1 MNRAERLAFI
11 ERMLF
16 RNSSTGLRAV
26 EIARACGVDRRTI
39 YRDLALLDKMGV
51 PLLQEDGRFCI
62 NREYYSAN
70 IRLNLNE
77 AVALFIAARMLS
89 RHAEQQN
96 PHVISALS
104 KLAAS
109 LPEPLATHVNY
120 IADSVRAHPVD
131 RNFVLVLETITRGW
145 LERRRVKL
153 WGSLVKSGEISVHEF
168 SPYFV
173 EPTANGGLYAIGF
186 DDLSQSVRAFKVV
199 AIRRALLL
207 DSAYE
212 IPRQFDRRHY
222 LANMWGI
229 TGGSDAR
236 TQVVLAFSP
245 DVTPLI
251 KERIWHSSQ
260 RIETLDD
267 KRCTLT
273 VQVNDWHDLLPW
285 IRSWGAQVEVLEP
298 LALRRELADEAAR
311 VAAVYNTAAG
321 VR

>member
-1 MNRAERLAFI
+1 MNRAERLVII

-16 RNSSTGLRAV
+16 RNSAGLRAV

-39 YRDLALLDKMGV
+39 YRDLSMLDKMGV
-51 PLLQEDGRFCI
+51 PMAQHEGRFFI

-77 AVALFIAARMLS
+77 AVALFIAARALS

-96 PHVISALS
+96 PHLISTLS
-104 KLAAS
+104 KLAS
-109 LPEPLATHVNY
+109 TLPEPLAAHVNY

-131 RNFVLVLETITRGW
+131 RNFVLVLETITRAW
-145 LERRRVKL
+145 LERRQVKL
-153 WGSLVKSGEISVHEF
+153 WGGLVRSGEISVHEF

-173 EPTANGGLYAIGF
+173 EPTASGGLYAVGF
-186 DDLSQSVRAFKVV
+186 DDLSQSVRAFKIV
-199 AIRRALLL
+199 AVKRAKLL

-212 IPRQFDRRHY
+212 IPRHFDRRHF

-229 TGGSDAR
+229 SNEGEGKV
-236 TQVVLAFSP
+236 QVVLAFSM

-251 KERIWHSSQ
+251 KERIWHASQ

-267 KRCTLT
+267 KRCTLN
-273 VQVNDWHDLLPW
+273 VQVSDWHELLPW
-285 IRSWGAQVEVLEP
+285 IRSWGSQVEVLEP
-298 LALRRELADEAAR
+298 ESLRRELAAEALRVEAIYNR
-311 VAAVYNTAAG
+311 VA

>member
-1 MNRAERLAFI
+1 MNRAERLAMI

-16 RNSSTGLRAV
+16 RNSAGLRAV

-39 YRDLALLDKMGV
+39 YRDLSMLDKMGV
-51 PLLQEDGRFCI
+51 PLAQHEGRFFI

-77 AVALFIAARMLS
+77 AVALFIAARALS

-96 PHVISALS
+96 PHLISALS
-104 KLAAS
+104 KLAS
-109 LPEPLATHVNY
+109 TLPEPLASHVNY
-120 IADSVRAHPVD
+120 IADAVRAHPID
-131 RNFVLVLETITRGW
+131 RNFVLVLETITRAW

-153 WGSLVKSGEISVHEF
+153 WGSLLRSGEISVHEF

-173 EPTANGGLYAIGF
+173 EPTASGGLYAIGF
-186 DDLSQSVRAFKVV
+186 DDLSQSIRAFKIVS
-199 AIRRALLL
+199 IKRAKLL
-207 DSAYE
+207 DSGYE
-212 IPRQFDRRHY
+212 IPRHFDRRHY

-229 TGGSDAR
+229 SGDGEGQ
-236 TQVVLAFSP
+236 TQVVLAFST

-267 KRCTLT
+267 KRCTLH
-273 VQVNDWHDLLPW
+273 VQVADWHELLPW

-298 LALRRELADEAAR
+298 ESLRRELAAEAAR
-311 VAAVYNTAAG
+311 VEEIYNRVAV
-321 VR
+321 R

>member
-1 MNRAERLAFI
+1 MNRAERLALI

-16 RNSSTGLRAV
+16 RNSSSGLRAV

-39 YRDLALLDKMGV
+39 YRDLAMLDKMGV
-51 PLLQEDGRFCI
+51 PLTQEDGRFCI

-104 KLAAS
+104 KLASS

-120 IADSVRAHPVD
+120 IAESVRAHPVD

-153 WGSLVKSGEISVHEF
+153 WGSLVRSGEISVHEF

-186 DDLSQSVRAFKVV
+186 DDVSQGVRAFKLV
-199 AIRRALLL
+199 AIRRAMLL
-207 DSAYE
+207 DSSYE

-229 TGGSDAR
+229 TGGGDNK

-267 KRCTLT
+267 KRCTLS
-273 VQVNDWHDLLPW
+273 VQVADWHDLLPW

-298 LALRRELADEAAR
+298 QALRGELADEAAR
-311 VAAVYNTAAG
+311 VAAVYNAAAVG
-321 VR
+321 